1 MDAQERAVI
10 DGIFDRLKQAA
21 DQPREPQAEAYIAQ
35 KIAAQP
41 YAPYALAQTVYVQE
55 QALTNLNG
63 ELENLRAQL
72 EQARRQPAASG
83 GFLSGLF
90 GGGARPDAQAPAGR
104 AMPSAAA
111 PSALGNMGHQ
121 SQMTPQQQYA
131 PAQSA
136 PGPWGGQPAQAQQGG
151 GGFLKTAAM
160 TAVGVAGGMV
170 AGNMLMN
177 AFNGSGKPG
186 EQAQAAAQPAA
197 AEAQNEPE
205 AAYDNAS
212 YEADQGYDDSADM
225 GGGDDWA

>member
-21 DQPREPQAEAYIAQ
+21 DQPREPQAQAYIAQ
-35 KIAAQP
+35 KVAEQP
-41 YAPYALAQTVYVQE
+41 YATYTLAQAVYVQE
-55 QALTNLNG
+55 QALINLNNQ
-63 ELENLRAQL
+63 LEETRAQL
-72 EQARRQPAASG
+72 EQAKRQPVASG

-90 GGGARPDAQAPAGR
+90 GGGARPQAQPQS
-104 AMPSAAA
+104 AMGGMARQAQMA
-111 PSALGNMGHQ
+111 PSQ
-121 SQMTPQQQYA
+121 TVPQQQ
-131 PAQSA
+131 PAA
-136 PGPWGGQPAQAQQGG
+136 GPWGGQAAQPQQG

-177 AFNGSGKPG
+177 AFSGSGQSG
-186 EQAQAAAQPAA
+186 GQAQAAAQPAA
-197 AEAQNEPE
+197 IESQGESE

-212 YEADQGYDDSADM
+212 YDSGYDDSADM

>member
-21 DQPREPQAEAYIAQ
+21 DHAREPKAEAYIAQ
-35 KIAAQP
+35 KITAQP
-41 YAPYALAQTVYVQE
+41 YAPYAMAQAIYVQE
-55 QALTNLNG
+55 QALINLNN
-63 ELENLRAQL
+63 ELEETRAQL

-90 GGGARPDAQAPAGR
+90 GGGARPQAQPQS
-104 AMPSAAA
+104 AMGGMANHARQA
-111 PSALGNMGHQ
+111 
-121 SQMTPQQQYA
+121 QMAPQQQSA
-131 PAQSA
+131 AGQPA
-136 PGPWGGQPAQAQQGG
+136 PGPWGGQAAQPQQG

-177 AFNGSGKPG
+177 AFSGSGQGGAK
-186 EQAQAAAQPAA
+186 AQAEPAAQPAS
-197 AEAQNEPE
+197 AEEQAEPE

-212 YEADQGYDDSADM
+212 YDSGYDDSADM